1 MKKILLFPIMLT
13 LTFYS
18 CHKNEKPSPVP
29 EDNRQYSHWVVNED
43 SFSTN
48 EVIVDIGHVF
58 TRIRSNS
65 DPDNYFRMQFNLTYL
80 PEYGSFHL
88 TTHETSDPANAEISF
103 YYNGIFYV
111 ISPTENS
118 SLEAS
123 LVNNKSQF
131 KLDTTWFLNYYDNTD
146 SVLIR
151 GEFNEP

>member
-1 MKKILLFPIMLT
+1 MKKILLFPVMLT

-18 CHKNEKPSPVP
+18 CHKKEKPTPTP
-29 EDNRQYSHWVVNED
+29 DNRQYSYWTVNED
-43 SFSTN
+43 SFSTK

-65 DPDNYFRMQFNLTYL
+65 DADNYFRMQFKLTYL

-88 TTHETSDPANAEISF
+88 TTYETSDPANAEISF

-131 KLDTTWFLNYYDNTD
+131 KLDTTWFLNYYDDTD
-146 SVLIR
+146 SVSIR